1 MRAFAFLL
9 FAVFAAGCAG
19 AGGGSVPAKTPTQS
33 ASSGFKIPAKISAAV
48 PPAPPAMTPPK
59 LSSNTRRTSSG
70 GTHPAFFAGETA
82 LSNGVYYLTLPNGN
96 VFGYYTYL
104 TDPNYIYH
112 FDMGFEYM
120 SDPSDGHGG
129 IYFYDDASGHWWYT
143 ARDYEFPYL
152 YDFTLNTTLYYYPD
166 TQNAGHY
173 TTNPRYFYNFATSK
187 IINLPD
193 PRVHIWGLGDTYG
206 LPTQNQGPDEPVWSG
221 TQPSCDSDGQCA
233 AGGTGSV
240 SFHVARPNTT
250 TVPAAEYRNMMLVEK
265 VIDSTNYAFNYE
277 LAQNTV
283 YDVRFQ
289 TVYRMQPD
297 AQYVQSLIWQ
307 DHDRAGNVQTS
318 LGIANHDGAGMTY
331 FLNCGESGGIGDFF
345 PWYSEVVSYGHV
357 DTWEIQF
364 KNTSDASGWVDLYR
378 NGVKQHHCDGRT
390 VTTDYDILS
399 FGIYYYNWEIPRS
412 TVLSQDMTFNSFDLS
427 SIPGPVAPL

>member
-1 MRAFAFLL
+1 MRASAFLL

-19 AGGGSVPAKTPTQS
+19 AGGGSVPANTPAQS

-59 LSSNTRRTSSG
+59 ASSNTRRTSSG
-70 GTHPAFFAGETA
+70 GVHPAFFAGETA
-82 LSNGVYYLTLPNGN
+82 LSNGVYYLALPNGN
-96 VFGYYTYL
+96 VFGYYSYL

-112 FDMGFEYM
+112 FDMGYEYM
-120 SDPSDGHGG
+120 SDANDGHGG
-129 IYFYDDASGHWWYT
+129 IYFYDSASGHWWFT
-143 ARDYEFPYL
+143 SRDYPFPYL
-152 YDFTLNTTLYYYPD
+152 YDFSLSAVLYYYPD

-173 TTNPRYFYNFATSK
+173 TTNPRYFYNFGTSK

-193 PRVHIWGLGDTYG
+193 PRTHIWGLGDTYG
-206 LPTQNQGPDEPVWSG
+206 LQTQNQGPDEPVWSG
-221 TQPSCDSDGQCA
+221 TQPSCDSTGQCA

-240 SFHVARPNTT
+240 SYHIARPNTT
-250 TVPAAEYRNMMLVEK
+250 PPAAEERNMMLVEK
-265 VIDSTNYAFNYE
+265 VIDSTGYAFNYE

-297 AQYVQSLIWQ
+297 AQYISSIIWQ
-307 DHDRAGNVQTS
+307 DHDGAGNVLTS
-318 LGIANHDGAGMTY
+318 LGVANPDGAGMRY
-331 FLNCGESGGIGDFF
+331 SFNGGAPGA
-345 PWYSEVVSYGHV
+345 PALWNSEVMSYGHV

-364 KNTSDASGWVDLYR
+364 KNTSASNGWLDLYR
-378 NGVKQHHCDGRT
+378 NSVKVAHRDGPT
-390 VTTDYDILS
+390 VTTTYDILS
-399 FGIYYYNWEIPRS
+399 FGIYYYNWEINRS
-412 TVLSQDMTFNSFDLS
+412 TVLTQDMTFNSFDLS